1 MGHCHENGAPN
12 RVVGLDKGGDLWTYD
27 YGRQGTLP
35 ASGQHQRLNLVFD
48 KSGRLAEWDDK
59 EARQ

>member
-27 YGRQGTLP
+27 YGRQGT
-35 ASGQHQRLNLVFD
+35 
-48 KSGRLAEWDDK
+48 
-59 EARQ
+59 